1 MSKAEIEDLR
11 YELRTMQKS
20 NRIVEFD
27 RLAQE
32 IQLNYDNVGEVS
44 FADVIKSNFENMDTI
59 PTFSIKWKD
68 KIDSEEKKMK
78 LNKLKEW
85 LSYKLSLENISVQ
98 SIN

>member
-20 NRIVEFD
+20 NRIVKFD

-32 IQLNYDNVGEVS
+32 IQLNYDNVVEVS
-44 FADVIKSNFENMDTI
+44 YADVIKSNFENMDTI
-59 PTFSIKWKD
+59 PTFSIKWNA
-68 KIDSEEKKMK
+68 KIDLEEKKMK